1 MNGENENKEMN
12 SLRAGEN
19 NSKPEDIDECVVC
32 AGIVTEEDVSA
43 FGLQEGEHLCDLHK
57 VRCFSD
63 EYTLP
68 IWELTE

>member
-1 MNGENENKEMN
+1 METKNKETGTN
-12 SLRAGEN
+12 SLRAGEY
-19 NSKPEDIDECVVC
+19 SKPKDIDECVVC

-68 IWELTE
+68 IWELME